1 MDFGQTSPVGRP
13 SGMQSPTVQE
23 TASPRTS
30 SRKSNRSNKKNKSKK
45 KNYGEKHE
53 SSASGGI
60 RVAPMDKRPSDNEL
74 QQIADIP
81 LQDSSGGQQ
90 VRNNEVI
97 MQEFVE
103 ELKEEVSEENKR
115 SPSPKH
121 DFLPPISP
129 SRGNIMA

>member
-1 MDFGQTSPVGRP
+1 M
-13 SGMQSPTVQE
+13 QE
-23 TASPRTS
+23 TASPKTS
-30 SRKSNRSNKKNKSKK
+30 SRKSNRSNKKSKSKK
-45 KNYGEKHE
+45 KNYGEKVE

-60 RVAPMDKRPSDNEL
+60 RVAPMNIDQDKRHSDIEL

-81 LQDSSGGQQ
+81 LQEGSSGGQHS
-90 VRNNEVI
+90 RKNEVI